1 VLGAALATIARPRR
15 RVGPRIAATE
25 YACPMHP
32 TIVQDHPG
40 DCPICGMA
48 APAAPAAAVDAGP
61 RRVVGYRSPMD
72 PRQTSPVPRQDEMG
86 MDYLPIYEDE
96 TSGGAPVAGLAPVDI
111 DPGRQQLIGLTTAA
125 ATRAPIGGQL
135 RVVGRIA
142 IDETRVR
149 HVNVKNAGFVER
161 IFVNY
166 IGQPVRRGDPL
177 FTLFSPDLLAAQE
190 EYLVALKSR
199 ATLGGDDGQALA
211 TPRAA
216 AWRCGTCRRPSCA
229 ASRPAASRSRPSPSA
244 RRRPGW

>member
-1 VLGAALATIARPRR
+1 MAEPAPTPAAPPRRIRLAAAIALALCGVVLGAALAIMIARPAAPA
-15 RVGPRIAATE
+15 GPAAATAATE

-48 APAAPAAAVDAGP
+48 LVKRDRAPAAPAAAVDAGP

-199 ATLGGDDGQALA
+199 ATLGG
-211 TPRAA
+211 
-216 AWRCGTCRRPSCA
+216 S
-229 ASRPAASRSRPSPSA
+229 
-244 RRRPGW
+244 